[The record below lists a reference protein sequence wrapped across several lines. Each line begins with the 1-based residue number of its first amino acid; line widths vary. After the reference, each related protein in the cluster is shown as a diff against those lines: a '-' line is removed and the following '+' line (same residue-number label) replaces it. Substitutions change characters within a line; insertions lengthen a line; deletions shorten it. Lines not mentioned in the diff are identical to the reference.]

1 MTNQIK
7 YKWASLGTGVIANEL
22 AQALEALGGK
32 LYSVANRTYDKGV
45 AFAEKYGIEK
55 VYQEID
61 EVFKDP
67 EVDIIYIST
76 PHNTHINF
84 LRKALAA
91 GKHVLCEKS
100 ITLNSEELAEAIQL
114 AEENHVKLAEA
125 MTIFHMPIYRK
136 LSEIVESGKLGPLK
150 VIQMNFGSYKEY
162 DMTNRFFN
170 RNLAGGALLDIGVY
184 ALSFVRWFM
193 TSQPTEMVSQVKLAP
208 TGVDE
213 QAGILLTN
221 AEGEMATVTLSLHAK
236 QPKRG
241 TIAYDKGYIELYE
254 YPVRKFAINVDL
266 CRYFLHRTFPSS
278 VSVSC
283 SVPCGFGR
291 GGRALSPSSPRRGG
305 GLLVAAALPSCA
317 KPPGRPALRRFRR
330 RRLGAGVRRSRHGRR
345 KGRLPA
351 RAACVRRQAAALR
364 ARRRQYVRR
373 RRHGARRV

>member
-1 MTNQIK
+1 MGYHIN

-55 VYQEID
+55 VYEEID
-61 EVFKDP
+61 QVFEDP

-76 PHNTHINF
+76 PHNTHINY

-254 YPVRKFAINVDL
+254 YPRGQKAVITYTEDGSQEIIKAGETAKALQYEVLDMEAAVAGENDYTYLNYSRDVMDLMTQLRKDW
-266 CRYFLHRTFPSS
+266 
-278 VSVSC
+278 
-283 SVPCGFGR
+283 
-291 GGRALSPSSPRRGG
+291 
-305 GLLVAAALPSCA
+305 GLTYPEEE
-317 KPPGRPALRRFRR
+317 
-330 RRLGAGVRRSRHGRR
+330 
-345 KGRLPA
+345 
-351 RAACVRRQAAALR
+351 
-364 ARRRQYVRR
+364 
-373 RRHGARRV
+373 

>member
-7 YKWASLGTGVIANEL
+7 YNWASLGTGVIANEL

-55 VYQEID
+55 VYKEID
-61 EVFKDP
+61 QVFEDP

-76 PHNTHINF
+76 PHNTHINY

-254 YPVRKFAINVDL
+254 YPRGQKAVITYTEDGSQEIIKAGETAKALQYEVLDMEAAVAGENDYTYLNYSRDVMELMTQLRKDW
-266 CRYFLHRTFPSS
+266 
-278 VSVSC
+278 
-283 SVPCGFGR
+283 
-291 GGRALSPSSPRRGG
+291 
-305 GLLVAAALPSCA
+305 GLTYPEEV
-317 KPPGRPALRRFRR
+317 
-330 RRLGAGVRRSRHGRR
+330 
-345 KGRLPA
+345 
-351 RAACVRRQAAALR
+351 
-364 ARRRQYVRR
+364 
-373 RRHGARRV
+373 